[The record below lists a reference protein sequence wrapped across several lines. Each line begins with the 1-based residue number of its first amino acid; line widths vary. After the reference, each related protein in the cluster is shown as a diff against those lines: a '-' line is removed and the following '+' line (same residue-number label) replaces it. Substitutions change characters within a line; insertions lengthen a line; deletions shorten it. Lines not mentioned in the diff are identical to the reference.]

1 MIAGITR
8 EIIATHNVDP
18 TRAYVAGMSAGAA
31 MAAIMIA
38 EHPELYAAAGVHSG
52 LPGRCAHNLTSGS
65 RRRKAANMPERL
77 ARATGHGLF
86 SEAATQAPT
95 GPDASAGMLRF
106 FLHHPLRQQ
115 CRPVLC

>member
-38 EHPELYAAAGVHSG
+38 EPPELYAAAGVHSG

-86 SEAATQAPT
+86 SEAAS
-95 GPDASAGMLRF
+95 GPHRSGCKCRNAALLPSSSAW
-106 FLHHPLRQQ
+106 QQ